1 MQERQEQ
8 IKIYN
13 FFQKAVYILVVVEF
27 FVIFCQ
33 NHPNTILS
41 QLAQNFSKMGAL
53 NPPIHAK
60 LFEILLVILVSI
72 GTKAKKNAEISIPK
86 SIIAPI
92 IVGLVFMFIS
102 IYFIPIAKDSKN
114 PKIYANFFNTYHL
127 VYLAF
132 SLIGVL
138 ILMVGTDNVSKLIQ
152 FYMGK
157 DRWNVEE
164 ESFDQNTELI
174 TGETTI
180 NIPYL
185 FYFKRKLN
193 NGWLNINPF
202 RGTMVIGTPGSG
214 KSFGIINPAIRQMI
228 KKAFCICLYDFKFPD
243 LAQIAYYHYRK
254 KKEIDKNYKHQF
266 AVVNVNEVEKSV
278 RVNPFKADFINTLA
292 DAQEMAESMI
302 YALQKGGGGGGG
314 GSERFFTQSAVN
326 FLSASVYFWA
336 TYEKGKYS
344 DLPHILA
351 FMNRS
356 YDEIFSTLFQNIEL
370 HSLLSTFQSA
380 YTNKA
385 FDQLE
390 GQIGT
395 LKIELSRLHTKESA
409 WVLSGNDIKLNI
421 SSRENPTILVLASD
435 PRTQD
440 QNSAIYSAVLNK
452 IIQQINTK
460 GNHPSAIIADEFPT
474 IYIHKVDNLIAT
486 ARSNKVA
493 VLLGLQE
500 LPQLK
505 QYYKKEVADTITA
518 IIGNIISGSAR
529 DKSTLDWLE
538 KLFGKVKQKTK
549 SISVNQN
556 NTSYSINERMD
567 NLIPGSKIASLKTG
581 EMVGILA
588 KDEST
593 TGYNSAPKEYSTSV
607 FNGKIN
613 LNMSEIKNEEN
624 NYYKLPNF
632 YSFIDKD
639 TGVDKKHEVLFANFI
654 KINNEIEFVIKKT
667 TEN

>member
-1 MQERQEQ
+1 
-8 IKIYN
+8 
-13 FFQKAVYILVVVEF
+13 
-27 FVIFCQ
+27 
-33 NHPNTILS
+33 LS
-41 QLAQNFSKMGAL
+41 
-53 NPPIHAK
+53 I
-60 LFEILLVILVSI
+60 
-72 GTKAKKNAEISIPK
+72 
-86 SIIAPI
+86 
-92 IVGLVFMFIS
+92 
-102 IYFIPIAKDSKN
+102 
-114 PKIYANFFNTYHL
+114 
-127 VYLAF
+127 
-132 SLIGVL
+132 
-138 ILMVGTDNVSKLIQ
+138 
-152 FYMGK
+152 GK

-254 KKEIDKNYKHQF
+254 RKEIDKSYKHQF

-452 IIQQINTK
+452 IIQQVNTK
-460 GNHPSAIIADEFPT
+460 GNHPSAIIADEVPT

-493 VLLGLQE
+493 VVLGLQE
-500 LPQLK
+500 LPQLR

-538 KLFGKVKQKTK
+538 KLFGKVKQKSK

-593 TGYNSAPKEYSTSV
+593 TGYNSVPKEYSKSF

-613 LNMSEIKNEEN
+613 LK
-624 NYYKLPNF
+624 
-632 YSFIDKD
+632 
-639 TGVDKKHEVLFANFI
+639 
-654 KINNEIEFVIKKT
+654 
-667 TEN
+667 